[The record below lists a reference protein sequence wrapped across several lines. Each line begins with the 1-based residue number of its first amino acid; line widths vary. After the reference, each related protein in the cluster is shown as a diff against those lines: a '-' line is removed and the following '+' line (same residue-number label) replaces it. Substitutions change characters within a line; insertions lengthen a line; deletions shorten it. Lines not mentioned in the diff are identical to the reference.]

1 MGGTTRSSNGG
12 RCQSPQYQ
20 SAASSPLTDRDD
32 DSLASS
38 ALAYD
43 DAWLGN
49 SCASSFA
56 GTFPGTAGT
65 AGTAGVPVLSHSAAA
80 AAAPFDWGEELFDWE
95 NMDS

>member
-1 MGGTTRSSNGG
+1 MGGTTRSGNGG

-20 SAASSPLTDRDD
+20 SAASSPLTDGDD

-43 DAWLGN
+43 DAWLGD
-49 SCASSFA
+49 SCARNFA
-56 GTFPGTAGT
+56 GTFPGTAGA
-65 AGTAGVPVLSHSAAA
+65 AGAGVPVSAA
-80 AAAPFDWGEELFDWE
+80 AAAPFDWGDELFEWE